1 MVKEA
6 YESKLLEGLHQMIK
20 DMQRIKF
27 ICQRAQRFDMDEKD
41 IKEIL
46 ELTKKHV

>member
-1 MVKEA
+1 MVKESIEA
-6 YESKLLEGLHQMIK
+6 WAMRSVGQMIK

-27 ICQRAQRFDMDEKD
+27 ICERAERWDMDEKD

-46 ELTKKHV
+46 ELTKKYV